1 LELNRQR
8 VPDSRDLSLKIA
20 MMAPGSTIRLKIL
33 RNGVEREITLTLGEE
48 PNAPQKR
55 AAATATTASAGPA
68 TLLDGVSVT
77 ALTPDIRQQLHLP
90 QATRGVVVA
99 DVDSASLAAEAGLER
114 GDVIEQV
121 NREPVSN
128 TTEFQGA
135 IRAAGTK
142 PTLLLVNRGGST
154 RFVVIEPD

>member
-1 LELNRQR
+1 MDQILKNGHVVRGWLGVTVQSMTPEIAGAFGLSGEPRGALVADLAPTSPAAGAGLATGDIILELNRQR

-68 TLLDGVSVT
+68 TLLYG
-77 ALTPDIRQQLHLP
+77 
-90 QATRGVVVA
+90 
-99 DVDSASLAAEAGLER
+99 
-114 GDVIEQV
+114 
-121 NREPVSN
+121 
-128 TTEFQGA
+128 
-135 IRAAGTK
+135 RA
-142 PTLLLVNRGGST
+142 
-154 RFVVIEPD
+154 